1 MDNSVQPPARSRRNF
16 TWIALVVTVIAI
28 VVITVLGPT
37 ERTLG
42 ENLRLVVLH
51 GAWVW
56 AGKFLFGAAA
66 IAGLLGLLLPKAV
79 WSNLS
84 LALGRTGLLFWL
96 TYLPMSLIVQ
106 IQNWGGIFWDEP
118 RWRVPFTFGVVGL
131 LLQLGL
137 WVLNQPRLTNLA
149 NLVFGAI
156 LWWQL
161 GSITNVLHPDSP
173 IFGSGG
179 ATGIQLFF
187 IALLVLT
194 LLAGAF
200 IARLMFRAQTRQP

>member
-1 MDNSVQPPARSRRNF
+1 MDNAIQPQSRSRRDF
-16 TWIALVVTVIAI
+16 TWIALVVTIILIA
-28 VVITVLGPT
+28 VITAFGPT

-56 AGKFLFGAAA
+56 AGKLLFAAA
-66 IAGLLGLLLPKAV
+66 ALAGLIGLILPKSL

-106 IQNWGGIFWDEP
+106 LQNWGGIYWDEP
-118 RWRVPFTFGVVGL
+118 RWRVPLTFGVVGL

-149 NLVFGAI
+149 NLPFGI
-156 LWWQL
+156 TLWWQL
-161 GSITNVLHPDSP
+161 GGITNILHPDSP
-173 IFGSGG
+173 IFGSG
-179 ATGIQLFF
+179 ASGIQVFF

-194 LLAGAF
+194 LLAGGLITRLIYAAQ
-200 IARLMFRAQTRQP
+200 ARRS

>member
-1 MDNSVQPPARSRRNF
+1 MDNAIQPQSRSRRDF
-16 TWIALVVTVIAI
+16 TWIALVVTIILIA
-28 VVITVLGPT
+28 VITAFGPT

-56 AGKFLFGAAA
+56 AGKLLFAAA
-66 IAGLLGLLLPKAV
+66 ALAGLIGLILPKSL

-106 IQNWGGIFWDEP
+106 LQNWGGIFWDEP
-118 RWRVPFTFGVVGL
+118 RWRVPLTFGVVGL

-149 NLVFGAI
+149 NLLFGI
-156 LWWQL
+156 TLWWQL
-161 GSITNVLHPDSP
+161 GGITNILHPDSP
-173 IFGSGG
+173 IFGSG
-179 ATGIQLFF
+179 ASGIQVFF

-194 LLAGAF
+194 LLAGGLITRLIYAAQ
-200 IARLMFRAQTRQP
+200 ARRS

>member
-1 MDNSVQPPARSRRNF
+1 MDNAIQPQSRSRRNF
-16 TWIALVVTVIAI
+16 TWIALVVTIIIIA
-28 VVITVLGPT
+28 VITVFGPT

-56 AGKFLFGAAA
+56 AGKLLFAAA
-66 IAGLLGLLLPKAV
+66 SLAGLIGLILPKSL

-106 IQNWGGIFWDEP
+106 LQNWGGIYWDEP
-118 RWRVPFTFGVVGL
+118 RWRVPLTFGVVGL

-149 NLVFGAI
+149 NLPFGI
-156 LWWQL
+156 TLWWQL
-161 GSITNVLHPDSP
+161 GGITNILHPDSP
-173 IFGSGG
+173 IFGSG
-179 ATGIQLFF
+179 ASGIQVFF

-194 LLAGAF
+194 LLAGGLITRLIYAAQ
-200 IARLMFRAQTRQP
+200 ARRS

>member
-1 MDNSVQPPARSRRNF
+1 MDNAIQPQSRSRRNF
-16 TWIALVVTVIAI
+16 TWIALVVTIIIIA
-28 VVITVLGPT
+28 VITVFGPT

-56 AGKFLFGAAA
+56 AGKLLFAAA
-66 IAGLLGLLLPKAV
+66 ALAGLIGLILPKSL

-106 IQNWGGIFWDEP
+106 LQNWGGIYWDEP
-118 RWRVPFTFGVVGL
+118 RWRVPLTFGVVGL

-149 NLVFGAI
+149 NLLFGI
-156 LWWQL
+156 TLWWQL
-161 GSITNVLHPDSP
+161 GGITNILHPDSP
-173 IFGSGG
+173 IFGSG
-179 ATGIQLFF
+179 ASGIQVFF

-194 LLAGAF
+194 LLAGGLITRLIYAAQ
-200 IARLMFRAQTRQP
+200 ARRS